1 MKTITLALDWTPNVN
16 HIGILVAKEL
26 GYYTELGIDLE
37 IVSPL
42 TDNYQLTPGKKL
54 ELDLATFV
62 LAPFETVISLNNKAN
77 KVEARAIYALLQ
89 EDLSS
94 IASLSSS
101 KMTNPRHLDGKI
113 YASYQARYEDK
124 IVQELV
130 KKDGGTGDFEIS
142 YPAKLGIWNTLL
154 AKQADATWIFNNWE
168 GIEAKNKNIAL
179 ECWSMKDFGIP
190 YGYSPVVITTQK
202 TIEDEA
208 ELCEAFVKAT
218 QRGYLFASQHK
229 EKAVAILSQYVT
241 EEDRAAIDLTQ
252 ALEATIP
259 YFGEE
264 NKMGFMKPERVESFL
279 KWLVTH
285 NLEQEQI
292 LSQTLYNNTFCDN

>member
-37 IVSPL
+37 IGSPL
-42 TDNYQLTPGKKL
+42 TDNYQFTPGKKL

-101 KMTNPRHLDGKI
+101 KMTSPRHLDGKI

-130 KKDGGTGDFEIS
+130 KNDGGTGDFEIS

-154 AKQADATWIFNNWE
+154 SKQANATWIFNNWE

-179 ECWSMKDFGIP
+179 ECWSMTDFGIP

-241 EEDRAAIDLTQ
+241 EEDRPAIDLTQ

-264 NKMGFMKPERVESFL
+264 NNMGFMKPERVESFL
-279 KWLVTH
+279 KWLVIH
-285 NLEQEQI
+285 NLEEEQI
-292 LSQTLYNNTFCDN
+292 LNQTLYNNTFCNN

>member
-101 KMTNPRHLDGKI
+101 KMTSPRHLDGKI

-130 KKDGGTGDFEIS
+130 KNDGGTGDFEIS

-154 AKQADATWIFNNWE
+154 SKQANATWIFNNWE

-179 ECWSMKDFGIP
+179 ECWSMTDFGIP

-229 EKAVAILSQYVT
+229 EKAVAILNQYVT

-264 NKMGFMKPERVESFL
+264 NNMGFMKPERVESFL
-279 KWLVTH
+279 KWLVIH

-292 LSQTLYNNTFCDN
+292 LNQTLYNNTFCNN